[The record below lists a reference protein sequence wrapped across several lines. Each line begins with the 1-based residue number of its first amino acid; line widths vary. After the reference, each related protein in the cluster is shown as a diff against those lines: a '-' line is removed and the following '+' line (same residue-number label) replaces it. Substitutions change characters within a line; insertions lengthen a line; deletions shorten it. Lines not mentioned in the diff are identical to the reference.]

1 MVTICSMKLHL
12 VDLYENSS
20 NYSPKLKIGPVPGGH
35 KFYTVYNTENFKYL
49 PALNG
54 LGIPNMAYSFM

>member
-20 NYSPKLKIGPVPGGH
+20 NYSPQAQNWPCPWGH
-35 KFYTVYNTENFKYL
+35 KFYMVYNTENFKYL

-54 LGIPNMAYSFM
+54 LGILNMA